1 MLSLAVS
8 LPRNGCPQRRPHD
21 SNLQVGTKARSDGLN
36 NKYQFP
42 GCCALPVCFFH
53 NCSCL
58 CPTRPFLE
66 SPLSARPTTR
76 TWRKRLGLQLP
87 VEVPNNWRPAACRG
101 RSCPREPRSHAHTFS
116 ACFSGLLPCPSTRP
130 AIGRL
135 AIGWCPAPLQ
145 GFAPCPHHRTAHRP
159 RTRTALK
166 SKGREKNRAAPPLC
180 YPPPPPQQSRAA
192 PESKSTLPSLRANL
206 CPSSV
211 FASRF
216 QPSAPDLEPFFFLFP
231 RNHADLQQS
240 HRVSPRAKRKPQHPK
255 PPSPAAA
262 CPRQW
267 HHDGHAWRKPI

>member
-1 MLSLAVS
+1 M
-8 LPRNGCPQRRPHD
+8 
-21 SNLQVGTKARSDGLN
+21 N

-101 RSCPREPRSHAHTFS
+101 RSCPREPRSHAS
-116 ACFSGLLPCPSTRP
+116 VP
-130 AIGRL
+130 ASVGC
-135 AIGWCPAPLQ
+135 CPAPRLDRRLADWRLD
-145 GFAPCPHHRTAHRP
+145 GAPLPFRDLRPARTTARRTAHAHRAEEQRQREESGRP
-159 RTRTALK
+159 SPLL
-166 SKGREKNRAAPPLC
+166 PPHLH
-180 YPPPPPQQSRAA
+180 SRAEHTREQEHSPVRCA
-192 PESKSTLPSLRANL
+192 QTFA
-206 CPSSV
+206 PSSV